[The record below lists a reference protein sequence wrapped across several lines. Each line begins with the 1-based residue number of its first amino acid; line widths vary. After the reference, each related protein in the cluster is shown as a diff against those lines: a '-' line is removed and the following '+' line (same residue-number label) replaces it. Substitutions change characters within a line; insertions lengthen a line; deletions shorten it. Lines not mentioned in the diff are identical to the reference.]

1 MPGKIPFEEI
11 RRKVAPAC
19 HRFNVKR
26 LDLFGS
32 AARKDGAPVHDL
44 DFLVEFEDFYREPS
58 KRFFG
63 LLHSFEDTFHCKIDL
78 LTPDC
83 IKNPYFREKVQE
95 EKVNLYEG

>member
-1 MPGKIPFEEI
+1 MSEKIPFEEI
-11 RRKVAPAC
+11 KRKVAPAC
-19 HRFNVKR
+19 HRYKVKR

-32 AARKDGAPVHDL
+32 ATRKDDAPVHDL
-44 DFLVEFEDFYREPS
+44 DFLVEFDNFDKEPS

-83 IKNPYFREKVQE
+83 LKNPYFREKVQE